1 MKFIKIAT
9 ISFLAGNAAVAAAH
23 SYSAECHKA
32 YDDLFLCLKK
42 VITDDTTG
50 AKLSAW
56 GKVATE
62 AEACYESAEDEAA
75 QEACREPYEALLIRD
90 CPDDFEAF
98 TKACGGFEDFAL
110 DLAEELES
118 TAYVYGLRGS
128 TIEE

>member
-9 ISFLAGNAAVAAAH
+9 ISFLAGNTVDECNEAFRDLQSCLMRAIYMPKDPTIVA
-23 SYSAECHKA
+23 E
-32 YDDLFLCLKK
+32 
-42 VITDDTTG
+42 
-50 AKLSAW
+50 W
-56 GKVATE
+56 GKVESE

-128 TIEE
+128 TIEEE